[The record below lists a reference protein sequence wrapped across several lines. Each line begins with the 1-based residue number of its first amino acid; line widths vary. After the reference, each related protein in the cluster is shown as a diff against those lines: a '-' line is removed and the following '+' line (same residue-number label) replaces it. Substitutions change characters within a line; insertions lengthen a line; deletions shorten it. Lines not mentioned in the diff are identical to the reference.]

1 MLWYEDSRFEWFLTG
16 CRAATTDHAKHA
28 LSMDCTLITA
38 FFILISRGNVTT
50 RMQQIC
56 LHWES
61 NSGIRP
67 HFWNSSSDAR
77 LDNARCVS
85 FLQIRRIEEFII
97 SCDDTFI
104 RTFITCY
111 EFTIEYSVW
120 FYRVM
125 SLYNVSHTFSS
136 TISLASSRNWRS
148 SISRV
153 YDGTSQ
159 YMAFERRIYLAP
171 QGPALYPALYS
182 LAWSRTESL
191 IFSSHAIWAING
203 SQSII
208 PNV

>member
-1 MLWYEDSRFEWFLTG
+1 MIWGFPIWVISTG

-67 HFWNSSSDAR
+67 HFWNSFSDAR

-97 SCDDTFI
+97 SYVILFARLSLVMNSPLNIVFDFI
-104 RTFITCY
+104 ELCLCIMFRTRFPAQFHSRLLEIGEVRY
-111 EFTIEYSVW
+111 LEF
-120 FYRVM
+120 M
-125 SLYNVSHTFSS
+125 MAPVSIRLSN
-136 TISLASSRNWRS
+136 AE
-148 SISRV
+148 SISRLRV
-153 YDGTSQ
+153 PHCTRHCTHLHDH
-159 YMAFERRIYLAP
+159 
-171 QGPALYPALYS
+171 ALNL
-182 LAWSRTESL
+182 
-191 IFSSHAIWAING
+191 
-203 SQSII
+203 
-208 PNV
+208 